1 MKQWSP
7 DKLMKGLQ
15 EFVPEIDLKKYD
27 DGSIWVG
34 AEDAC
39 FFKEIPAFNHNLEY
53 GEMLVSEATHITIPN
68 DIGMKVKELYI
79 YGIHGEIYSWLEARG
94 WYPQWQDPGT
104 LLLWKCDKYSDE
116 TIIENLEEFQDYHDF
131 RENDGIEAEVLKRL
145 NKKMQGDKLR

>member
-1 MKQWSP
+1 MKQLSP
-7 DKLMKGLQ
+7 DQIMKGLQ
-15 EFVPEIDLKKYD
+15 EFVPEISLKIYN

-53 GEMLVSEATHITIPN
+53 GEMLVSEATHIIIPN

-104 LLLWKCDKYSDE
+104 LLLWKCDEYSDE

-131 RENDGIEAEVLKRL
+131 RENDGIEAEILKRL
-145 NKKMQGDKLR
+145 NKKMQEDKLR